1 MNFNY
6 NLPVN
11 IIFGRGRV
19 SEIGSEVLK
28 YGKTA
33 LIVTGK
39 TSTKKTGLLDRT
51 IKLLNESDIK
61 IIVEDVTKLLEK
73 LRGSEQNTSSYEI
86 MGAIINILKR
96 DGFDEVISSYIGY
109 KKE

>member
-1 MNFNY
+1 MNVIKKN
-6 NLPVN
+6 
-11 IIFGRGRV
+11 GRIQNFDESKIKV
-19 SEIGSEVLK
+19 SILNASSSGS
-28 YGKTA
+28 
-33 LIVTGK
+33 
-39 TSTKKTGLLDRT
+39 S
-51 IKLLNESDIK
+51 LLNESDIK